1 MKKMKQKLLT
11 ATVAGALT
19 LSLAAGAGAEQK
31 EQVNIYDQQ
40 KNLVKSVVFVP
51 GQKEYF
57 VNGQTP
63 GVKMDAAP
71 YISQNRTF
79 VPVRYLGNALGVV
92 NENIAWDTKT
102 SKAKLTLGS
111 RSAELT
117 IGKKQIIS
125 NGKVVEA
132 DVAPELKSGRTFLP
146 ARFVAEALGYR
157 VDFIDGLVVCY
168 PEGSQKPD
176 ISAVKQYINQQQP
189 PVQQGETKNLNGYT
203 VPVKPKTDLI
213 IKYGEEEKTNKVE
226 MNIAIII
233 PNRDVQAQCD
243 EAEQILASKFGKDFA
258 KKVVDVA
265 RTKTDVWQEIS
276 TGKFPTFTGPNGEL
290 VDVNSGWGSTRT
302 SIVVWSKGGS
312 N

>member
-1 MKKMKQKLLT
+1 MKMKKIMTSIITGCL
-11 ATVAGALT
+11 A
-19 LSLAAGAGAEQK
+19 LSLAAGALAEQK
-31 EQVNIYDQQ
+31 EQVNVYEQN
-40 KNLVKSVVFVP
+40 KLVKSVVFVE
-51 GQKEYF
+51 GKNEYF

-132 DVAPELKSGRTFLP
+132 DVAPELKSGRTYLP

-189 PVQQGETKNLNGYT
+189 PVQQGETYNLNGYT
-203 VPVKPKTDLI
+203 VPKKPKTGIMIDDE
-213 IKYGEEEKTNKVE
+213 GRNVE
-226 MNIAIII
+226 IAIAIII

-243 EAEQILASKFGKDFA
+243 EAEQILASKFGPKLA
-258 KKVVDVA
+258 KEIVAVA
-265 RTKTDVWQEIS
+265 RQKTDPEQEIY
-276 TGKFPTFTGPNGEL
+276 KEFTGPNGE
-290 VDVNSGWGSTRT
+290 DIGVNSPWGATRT
-302 SIVVWSKGGS
+302 SVVIWSPKGGK
-312 N
+312 